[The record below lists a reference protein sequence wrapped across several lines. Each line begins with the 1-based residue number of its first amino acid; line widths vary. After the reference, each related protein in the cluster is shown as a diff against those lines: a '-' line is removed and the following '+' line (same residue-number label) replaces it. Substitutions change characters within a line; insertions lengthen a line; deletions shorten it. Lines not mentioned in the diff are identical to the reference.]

1 MKILRLRLAGFGPY
15 KSEQLIDFE
24 RFDDDGIFLITGKTG
39 AGKSSILDAICF
51 ALYAQVPRFDGGEL
65 SLRSDHCAPDD
76 PTFVEL
82 DFSIG
87 GQQYRVYRTPRYTR
101 PKKRGGGT
109 TVSQPDAVLEVRRGD
124 EFVGVAARP
133 VDVGNELS
141 RILPLKVDQF
151 LQVILLAQNRFQKFL
166 LAKTDDRRTVLRTL
180 FGTARFEQLE
190 SALLLRRKTVDG
202 QLATVVRS
210 IEQRAASAATQL
222 RLPAVPDT
230 PGLDWFDAGLAELH
244 SELAAAAEHADR
256 AAVALLTAV
265 AGQKQ
270 VDDIAR
276 RQARRDD
283 ATTRLRALD
292 AEQPAIDSERL
303 ALQAADRAARVWP
316 QIRAAE
322 QSAAALATA
331 VTAETD
337 ARTRW
342 AAALGDVALNGSN
355 AGVMPDAARPDAGA
369 PDVAQPDAGPS
380 DTLTIE
386 SVRALLD
393 GLLGRL
399 GTLDD
404 ALGDERRLPALDTEI
419 AGLAARVN
427 AAADELVAAQARIDA
442 LPERITL
449 VETDLAATTLVAAGE
464 GEAKADLKRAT
475 IAREAAQVVVDC
487 GDELTSARAGE
498 AAASSANAAAAARYE
513 ALLSTRFAGFSSEL
527 ATRLVPGQ
535 PCSVCGSAEHPQPST
550 AVADPVTEA
559 DLDEARHI
567 MIARQ
572 RDLAAAHTTLQ
583 AIGARLSAAQ
593 ATAGNLGVDE
603 LTVAVTAATASL
615 RTIRA
620 AAARLGGL
628 TETVASLRADL
639 AAATAGLVDVR
650 AVRDAAVTAHTER
663 LSHRHTVADRVTVH
677 RGAFASIGDQVAQ
690 LEQQRDA
697 SRRLVDALDLARER
711 TDADL
716 AARST
721 LAVQLLH
728 EGFNSGAAATAARLS
743 QAQSTQRQTLV
754 RAHDDASAA
763 AQATLAEPDLIG
775 LPLEPVNREPADL
788 LLREASVA
796 RDDALT
802 GHSSIS
808 ERAGQ
813 LATVVTDV
821 RRHFAASAA
830 LLVEQ
835 KQVRGLADVVHGDEP
850 NTKRMRLESF
860 VLAAQ
865 LEEIVAAANQR
876 LRTMTSGRYTL
887 EHDDTAEFRGTKS
900 GLGLAILDEH
910 TGRARA
916 THSLSGGETF
926 LASLALALGLAEVV
940 TNQAGGITL
949 DTLFVDEGF
958 GSLDSETLE
967 TAMGTLDTLRAG
979 GRTIGLISH
988 VESMKE
994 QIPARLSI
1002 VVTDRGDS
1010 FVEAQR

>member
-1 MKILRLRLAGFGPY
+1 VKILRLRLAGFGPY
-15 KSEQLIDFE
+15 KTEQLIDFE
-24 RFDDDGIFLITGKTG
+24 RFEDDGIFLITGKTG

-82 DFSIG
+82 VFSIG

-124 EFVGVAARP
+124 EWIGVAARP
-133 VDVGNELS
+133 VDVAHELS

-180 FGTARFEQLE
+180 FSTTRFEQLE
-190 SALLLRRKTVDG
+190 AALILRRKTLDG
-202 QLATVVRS
+202 QLASVVRS
-210 IEQRAASAATQL
+210 IDERAVSAATQL
-222 RLPAVPDT
+222 RISDIPQAPD
-230 PGLDWFDAGLAELH
+230 LAWFDAGLAELH
-244 SELAAAAEHADR
+244 GELTAAAERSDR
-256 AAVALLTAV
+256 AALALLNAV
-265 AGQKQ
+265 AGQNE

-276 RQARRDD
+276 RQARRDT
-283 ATTRLRALD
+283 AATRLGVLD
-292 AEQPAIDSERL
+292 AAQSSIEAYGA
-303 ALQAADRAARVWP
+303 ALQSAARAARVWP

-322 QSAAALATA
+322 QSAIALAAA
-331 VTAETD
+331 VDAE
-337 ARTRW
+337 ARARARW
-342 AAALGDVALNGSN
+342 TEVAGGAVEIDSD
-355 AGVMPDAARPDAGA
+355 PDANSTA
-369 PDVAQPDAGPS
+369 
-380 DTLTIE
+380 L
-386 SVRALLD
+386 RALLD

-399 GTLDD
+399 GTLDEVL
-404 ALGDERRLPALDTEI
+404 ADERRLPHLDAEI
-419 AGLAARVN
+419 TALAAAVHG
-427 AAADELVAAQARIDA
+427 ADVELVAAEARIVA
-442 LPERITL
+442 LPAQITS
-449 VETDLAATTLVAAGE
+449 VEADRAATTLEAARE
-464 GEAKADLKRAT
+464 GAAHADLQRART
-475 IAREAAQVVVDC
+475 ALTAATVSAHCATELRRARTTEA
-487 GDELTSARAGE
+487 E
-498 AAASSANAAAAARYE
+498 ASSANTVAAARYE

-527 ATRLVPGQ
+527 ATRLVPGE
-535 PCSVCGSAEHPQPST
+535 PCSVCGAAEHPRPSPAT
-550 AVADPVTEA
+550 ADPVSEA
-559 DLDEARHI
+559 DLDDARHG
-567 MIARQ
+567 MTGRQ
-572 RDLAAAHTTLQ
+572 RDLAAAHETLQ
-583 AIGARLSAAQ
+583 RIGTALSAAEAIAEGRSVAELSAAVDT
-593 ATAGNLGVDE
+593 ATLGLE
-603 LTVAVTAATASL
+603 TA
-615 RTIRA
+615 RA
-620 AAARLGGL
+620 AASR
-628 TETVASLRADL
+628 VAELAESVAALRAEL
-639 AAATAGLVDVR
+639 AVGTAGLVLIR
-650 AVRDAAVTAHTER
+650 ARRDAAVGGHTER
-663 LSHRHTVADRVTVH
+663 LSHRTTVGDRVATH
-677 RGAFASIGDQVAQ
+677 RGAFSSIGEQVAQ

-697 SRRLVDALDLARER
+697 SRVLVDSLELARER
-711 TDADL
+711 GDADAAARITL
-716 AARST
+716 AA
-721 LAVQLLH
+721 QLLEEH
-728 EGFNSGAAATAARLS
+728 FDSAADVGRARLIDAEVLRLES
-743 QAQSTQRQTLV
+743 LV
-754 RAHDDASAA
+754 RAHNDALAA
-763 AQATLAEPDLIG
+763 AQATLTDPDLIG
-775 LPLEPVNREPADL
+775 LPREPVNREPADI
-788 LLREASVA
+788 LLRAASAA

-802 GHSSIS
+802 GHSSLV

-821 RRHFAASAA
+821 RRNFAESAA

-835 KQVRGLADVVHGDEP
+835 RQVRGLADVVHGEEP

-865 LEEIVAAANQR
+865 LEEIVAAANER

-887 EHDDTAEFRGTKS
+887 EHDDSAEFRGTKS

-958 GSLDSETLE
+958 GSLDAETLE

-994 QIPARLSI
+994 QIHARLSI
-1002 VVTDRGDS
+1002 VVTDQGYS
-1010 FVEAQR
+1010 EVEAQE